1 MSDREAASAFFR
13 DDDGVIFHAY
23 STYGRGIDMLNGA
36 HSFIDISPLGRN
48 EDPNDTQSWVRRHD
62 EYAVD

>member
-36 HSFIDISPLGRN
+36 YNSIDISPLGRN
-48 EDPNDTQSWVRRHD
+48 EDPNDTQSWVRRHA